1 MPIPSMFTS
10 AIVSGTRRLLIGM
23 SQEKLGDRLGL
34 TFQQVQKYEKGSNRV
49 SASRLFAMAEILG
62 VSVQFFYD
70 EMAGPVMAAR
80 GESAAGGSG
89 DRRHGPHDFGR
100 GSAAQ
105 SGIRGD
111 TERRGASPHHRS
123 RQGDRGGVDRFDMRF
138 RSDPVRSASGAM
150 RLLSPARP
158 ANNRC
163 SNEVSGGSNAS
174 VRG

>member
-1 MPIPSMFTS
+1 MAKRNANPVDVHVGNRIR
-10 AIVSGTRRLLIGM
+10 TRRLLIGM

-89 DRRHGPHDFGR
+89 DRVMDLMT
-100 GSAAQ
+100 SAEGLQLNQAFVE
-105 SGIRGD
+105 I
-111 TERRGASPHHRS
+111 
-123 RQGDRGGVDRFDMRF
+123 
-138 RSDPVRSASGAM
+138 RSA
-150 RLLSPARP
+150 
-158 ANNRC
+158 
-163 SNEVSGGSNAS
+163 EVRRRIIDL
-174 VRG
+174 VRAIAAE